1 MNILDKKQ
9 KAKVIFVLVNQN
21 NEYYTN
27 YGPHS
32 TPFIDYAVHF
42 AEKHYADD
50 YASGFAEGFRVI
62 KVKREESIIYT
73 EITDWLC

>member
-1 MNILDKKQ
+1 MNILDKKL
-9 KAKVIFVLVNQN
+9 KTKVIFVLVNQN

-27 YGPHS
+27 HSPHS
-32 TPFIDYAVHF
+32 TPFIELAVHF

-50 YASGFAEGFRVI
+50 YASEFAEGFRVI

-73 EITDWLC
+73 EIKD